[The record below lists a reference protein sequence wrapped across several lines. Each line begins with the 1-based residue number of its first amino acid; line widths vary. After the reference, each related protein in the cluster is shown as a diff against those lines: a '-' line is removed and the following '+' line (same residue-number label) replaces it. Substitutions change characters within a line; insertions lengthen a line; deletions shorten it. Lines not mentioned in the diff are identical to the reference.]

1 MREGGV
7 TRQDERSPGAIVSVE
22 FKNEVMREKG
32 GRGGGATA
40 RMRSGAISEWR
51 AVVLQARVK

>member
-1 MREGGV
+1 MRKEGV
-7 TRQDERSPGAIVSVE
+7 ARQNERNPGAIVSVD
-22 FKNEVMREKG
+22 FKDEVMREKG

-40 RMRSGAISEWR
+40 RVSGGAISEWR

>member
-1 MREGGV
+1 MRKGGV
-7 TRQDERSPGAIVSVE
+7 ARQNERSPGAIMSVD
-22 FKNEVMREKG
+22 FKDEVMREKG

-51 AVVLQARVK
+51 ALVLQARVK

>member
-22 FKNEVMREKG
+22 FKDEVMREKG

-40 RMRSGAISEWR
+40 RVSGVAMSEWR
-51 AVVLQARVK
+51 AVVLQARVR

>member
-1 MREGGV
+1 MRKGGV

-22 FKNEVMREKG
+22 FKDEVMREKG

-51 AVVLQARVK
+51 VVVL